1 MADLFVPVF
10 KLLLHQLQNSN
21 LLLTTSLSLVLF
33 LLPRGTYLLNAPHHF
48 MDLGIVVLFGL
59 SQFSSKSL
67 LLLDQSLSFL
77 TVDINLFPPF
87 LYSFL
92 LGCTPNLL
100 PFQFISKLVLSQLL
114 CDQVPFDLT
123 TFSILFCHFCLK
135 LLFSDV

>member
-1 MADLFVPVF
+1 MADLSVPVF
-10 KLLLHQLQNSN
+10 KLLLHQLQNLY
-21 LLLTTSLSLVLF
+21 LLLTTSLPLVPF

-67 LLLDQSLSFL
+67 LLSDQSLPFL
-77 TVDINLFPPF
+77 TVDIHLFPPF
-87 LYSFL
+87 LHSFL

-100 PFQFISKLVLSQLL
+100 PFQFIPKLVLLQLL

-123 TFSILFCHFCLK
+123 TFSILLCHFCLK
-135 LLFSDV
+135 LLLVDV